1 MALPELVPDDEVAEP
16 LVLIDGSG
24 FIFRAFFA
32 LPPMTR
38 SDGTPVNA
46 VLGFVNMLQKVL
58 AEYPTAPMAV
68 IFDAARQNFRHEIYP
83 QYKANRNETPP
94 DLLPQFP
101 LIRDAARAF
110 NLPAIELD
118 GYEADDLIASY
129 VCSAKA
135 VKQSVVIVSSDKDLL
150 QLLGDTECGTA
161 SVQLRDPLTYQQ
173 IGVEAAL
180 KKFGVLPHLVAD
192 VQALAGDSSD
202 NVPGVP
208 GIGVKTA
215 AELITQFGDLENLLA
230 NIDNIK
236 QPKRRQLLTD
246 FADQARISK
255 QLVILKHDVPLPAG
269 LDTFARQAVEID
281 KLTAFCTENG
291 FKSVL
296 QRLGLKA
303 DNQLSGNT
311 QKTTNFA
318 SADANTALAHLAELK
333 TQISALPQK
342 YWLVKTADELREYLQ
357 QAETTGLLALD
368 VETHGLV
375 GASARLLGIA
385 LSVRPGEGIYLPLQL
400 PYPATAADEKAEAR
414 DDLFST
420 SLRKSE
426 NASLLPADTDMEA
439 DTGLPL
445 AEAIEVLSPF
455 LSAPHILK
463 VAHNLKFDWQVMQAH
478 GFPDPVSYDD
488 TMLLSYLI
496 SGSGQGHGL
505 KDLATQHFGIVMTK
519 FTDLVATSA
528 AGKKAGKAAHFGE
541 VPHDIACQYAAADG
555 DITLRLH
562 ALLRP
567 QLLAQRQVQLY
578 EQFERPLAGVITAME
593 LAGISIDP
601 AKMKNLSDGFAV
613 QIQKLESEIYGLT
626 GEIFN
631 IGSPKQLG
639 EMLFGKLKI
648 EGGKKSKTGEWST
661 AAKELEPLALTQP
674 VVEKVLNWRQLAK
687 LKNTYADSL
696 PQQIQD
702 KTGRIHTSFSM
713 AATNTGRL
721 SSTDPN
727 LQNIPVRTSEG
738 QAIRACFVAAP
749 GHLLISADY
758 SQIELRLIAL
768 MADIPALK
776 HAFANDIDIH
786 TLTAS
791 EVLGVP
797 IDQVNKE
804 QRRTAKTINF
814 GIIYGISSWGL
825 ARQLGIAPGI
835 AGEYIKRYFARFPE
849 FREYME
855 AAKMEAREFGYVRT
869 LFGRRCMIP
878 GANERNPAY
887 RAGAERQAINAP
899 VQGTAADIMKRAM
912 IDVHQALQAV
922 NLARGK
928 TAKPTRMLLQV
939 HDELICEA
947 PIDFAEA
954 DAKLIQATMMQ
965 VGKDL
970 GLALPLLVDVDIK
983 NYWE

>member
-1 MALPELVPDDEVAEP
+1 MVLPETMPSNEP

-58 AEYPTAPMAV
+58 SEYPTAPMAV
-68 IFDAARQNFRHEIYP
+68 IFDASRQNFRHEIYP
-83 QYKANRNETPP
+83 AYKANRNETPP
-94 DLLPQFP
+94 DLIPQFP

-118 GYEADDLIASY
+118 GFEADDLIASY

-135 VKQSVVIVSSDKDLL
+135 AKQSVVIVSSDKDLL
-150 QLLGDTECGTA
+150 QLLGESDCGTA
-161 SVQLRDPLTYQQ
+161 TVQLRDPLTYQP
-173 IGVEAAL
+173 IGVEAAI

-230 NIDNIK
+230 NIENIK
-236 QPKRRQLLTD
+236 QSKRRQLLTE

-255 QLVILKHDVPLPAG
+255 RLVILKNDVPLPAG
-269 LDTFARQAVEID
+269 LDTLARQAVEPD
-281 KLTAFCTENG
+281 KLIAFCTENG

-296 QRLGLKA
+296 QRLGLKG
-303 DNQLSGNT
+303 DNGSAHNPSPPKL
-311 QKTTNFA
+311 TNFTNKDLTTQ
-318 SADANTALAHLAELK
+318 SAHLDELK
-333 TQISALPQK
+333 AQLSALPQK
-342 YWLVKTADELREYLQ
+342 YWLVKTADELREYLL
-357 QAETTGLLALD
+357 QAEATGLLALD

-385 LSVRPGEGIYLPLQL
+385 LSVRPGEGIYVPLQL
-400 PYPATAADEKAEAR
+400 PFAETAADIQAEAR

-420 SLRKSE
+420 ALRKSE
-426 NASLLPADTDMEA
+426 NASVLNADTDVCVEE
-439 DTGLPL
+439 GLPL
-445 AEAIEVLSPF
+445 AEAIEILSPY
-455 LSAPHILK
+455 LTAPHILK

-478 GFPDPVSYDD
+478 GFPHSIAYDD

-505 KDLATQHFGIVMTK
+505 KDLATQHFSIVMTK
-519 FTDLVATSA
+519 FNDLVATSA

-541 VPHDIACQYAAADG
+541 VPHEIACQYAAADG

-562 ALLRP
+562 AILRP

-578 EQFERPLAGVITAME
+578 EQFERPLIEVITQME
-593 LAGISIDP
+593 LAGIRIDTQ
-601 AKMKNLSDGFAV
+601 KMQALSDDFTK
-613 QIQKLESEIYGLT
+613 QIAALETEVFTLAN
-626 GEIFN
+626 GENFN

-639 EMLFGKLKI
+639 QMLFGTLGI
-648 EGGKKSKTGEWST
+648 QGGKKNKTGEWST
-661 AAKELEPLALTQP
+661 AAAELEPLAAQGHTII
-674 VVEKVLNWRQLAK
+674 EKVLNWRQLSK

-696 PQQIQD
+696 PQQIQL

-713 AATNTGRL
+713 AATSTGRL

-727 LQNIPVRTSEG
+727 LQNIPVRTGEG

-749 GHLLISADY
+749 GHMLISADY
-758 SQIELRLIAL
+758 SQIELRLVAL

-797 IDQVNKE
+797 IDQVSKD
-804 QRRTAKTINF
+804 QRRAAKAINF

-825 ARQLGIAPGI
+825 ARQLGVAPGE

-849 FREYME
+849 LRDYME
-855 AAKMEAREFGYVRT
+855 MAKAEARDFGYVKT
-869 LFGRRCMIP
+869 LFGRCCMIP
-878 GANERNPAY
+878 GANDKMPAR

-899 VQGTAADIMKRAM
+899 IQGTAADIMKRAM
-912 IDVHQALQAV
+912 IDVHHAL
-922 NLARGK
+922 NN
-928 TAKPTRMLLQV
+928 TPTRILLQV

-947 PIDFAEA
+947 PIDRAEA
-954 DAKLIQATMMQ
+954 DAKLIQTTMMQ
-965 VGKDL
+965 VGINL
-970 GLALPLLVDVDIK
+970 GLAIPLLVDVDVK
-983 NYWE
+983 SYWE